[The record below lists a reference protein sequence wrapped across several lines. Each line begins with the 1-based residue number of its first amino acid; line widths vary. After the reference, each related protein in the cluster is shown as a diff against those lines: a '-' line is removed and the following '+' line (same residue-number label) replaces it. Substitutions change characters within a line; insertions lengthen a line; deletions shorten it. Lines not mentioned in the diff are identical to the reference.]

1 MKSPQQAWSISVEK
15 DTGKEIPKRKKK
27 KTRVDTK
34 RLEYF
39 SDVDQ
44 LRFILKHPVL
54 SSFLEMELNH
64 LKTGYII
71 EFLLYLIFVMVI
83 FLYFGERFTSI
94 KHVRTLTDIEQSHFP
109 LFYSNTKLIRV
120 VPCKKKYT

>member
-1 MKSPQQAWSISVEK
+1 MEK
-15 DTGKEIPKRKKK
+15 DTGKNSRKNKK

-64 LKTGYII
+64 LKTGYIV
-71 EFLLYLIFVMVI
+71 EFLLYLIFVLVI
-83 FLYFGERFTSI
+83 FKYFGERFTSI
-94 KHVRTLTDIEQSHFP
+94 KQV
-109 LFYSNTKLIRV
+109 SNVLKIDRNNISSPMNNSISTH
-120 VPCKKKYT
+120 

>member
-1 MKSPQQAWSISVEK
+1 MA
-15 DTGKEIPKRKKK
+15 
-27 KTRVDTK
+27 TRVDTK
-34 RLEYF
+34 QLEYF

-71 EFLLYLIFVMVI
+71 EFLLYLLFVLVI
-83 FLYFGERFTSI
+83 FKYFGERFTSI
-94 KHVRTLTDIEQSHFP
+94 KQVTNIYGDEVFTNDASI
-109 LFYSNTKLIRV
+109 LFDGH
-120 VPCKKKYT
+120 

>member
-1 MKSPQQAWSISVEK
+1 MINVEK
-15 DTGKEIPKRKKK
+15 DEGKNVNKKKK

-71 EFLLYLIFVMVI
+71 EFLLYLLFVLVI
-83 FLYFGERFTSI
+83 FKYFGERFTSI
-94 KHVRTLTDIEQSHFP
+94 KQVTNI
-109 LFYSNTKLIRV
+109 YCYKW
-120 VPCKKKYT
+120 